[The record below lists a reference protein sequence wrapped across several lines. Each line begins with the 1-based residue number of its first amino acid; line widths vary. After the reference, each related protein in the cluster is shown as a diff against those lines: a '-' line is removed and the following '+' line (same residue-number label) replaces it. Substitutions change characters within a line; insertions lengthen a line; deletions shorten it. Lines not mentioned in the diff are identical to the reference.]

1 MHLEFYIYI
10 YITILRS
17 AKPGKMV
24 FEMPVVLNC
33 LFCTNGLYLL
43 IENTSGKGYRIMKK
57 DFDFWWRLVRPHT
70 LTASLVPVLVGSIW
84 AFSCTHTLHIGL
96 FLAMLI
102 ASCAIQIAT
111 NLFNEYYDYV
121 RGLDTKDSVG
131 IGGTI
136 VHDGASPKFVLNL
149 ALGLYGL
156 AALLGIYICYNSSWY
171 LLFIGAFCMLIGYLY
186 TGGPFPISSSPFGE
200 LFAGGFLGT
209 GVICISYFIQTGS
222 ITWHTV
228 AISVPVLVLIG
239 LILTGNNIRDRV
251 GDAANGR
258 RTLVIL
264 LGHKRSVQ
272 FLNIM
277 FAFCYAWIAGLILFG
292 GHSVWLLATFL
303 SIPTARKAVEKFRPE
318 GQTPQQMMAAM
329 VLIPKTN
336 TQFGLALALGLLL
349 ESFFVMF

>member
-1 MHLEFYIYI
+1 M
-10 YITILRS
+10 TS
-17 AKPGKMV
+17 
-24 FEMPVVLNC
+24 
-33 LFCTNGLYLL
+33 
-43 IENTSGKGYRIMKK
+43 NTKR

-84 AFSCTHTLHIGL
+84 AFSCTRTLHIGL

-171 LLFIGAFCMLIGYLY
+171 LLLIGAFCMLIGYLY
-186 TGGPFPISSSPFGE
+186 TGGPFPISASPFGE

-222 ITWHTV
+222 VTWHTV
-228 AISVPVLVLIG
+228 AISVPVMVLIG

-277 FAFCYAWIAGLILFG
+277 FILNL
-292 GHSVWLLATFL
+292 SKNLL
-303 SIPTARKAVEKFRPE
+303 
-318 GQTPQQMMAAM
+318 
-329 VLIPKTN
+329 
-336 TQFGLALALGLLL
+336 
-349 ESFFVMF
+349 